1 MTRQLIKYV
10 LKSDAIDQTTTIS
23 GWIRTRRD
31 SKGGFSFLEINDG
44 SCLNNIQVI
53 ANDTLN
59 NYVDGV
65 KKLHP
70 GASVTVTGQ
79 LVKSAGG
86 KQSVEIIADTVE
98 ICGFCEP
105 SDYPLQKSRV
115 SLEKLRQVA
124 HLRPR
129 TNAIGA
135 VMRVRNALAF
145 ATHKFFQE
153 QDFLYVNTPII
164 TANDCEGAGE
174 MFQVTTLPVG
184 KTDEKQLDYAKDFF
198 AKQTSLTVSG
208 QLEGEAYACALS
220 NIYTFGPTFRAE
232 NSNTSRHLAEF
243 WMIEPEIAF
252 ADINTISDVAE
263 SYVKYIFKYVL
274 DHCPDEVELF
284 NKFIDTSLLEK
295 LTNVVDNDFI
305 RITYTEAIDIL
316 LKTKKKFEFE
326 VSWGCDLQSEHERYL
341 AEEHFNAPVI
351 LSDYPKSIKAFY
363 MRANEDGKTVAAID
377 VLFPGVGEMIGG
389 AQREERFDV
398 LKERME
404 ESGLDPEAYWWYLDL
419 RRFGTV
425 PHGGF
430 GLGFE
435 RAVQFCTGMTNIR
448 DVIPFPRS
456 VKHCEF

>member
-1 MTRQLIKYV
+1 MTRELIKYI
-10 LKSDAIDQTTTIS
+10 LKSEDVNKPVVIS
-23 GWIRTRRD
+23 GWVRTRRD
-31 SKGGFSFLEINDG
+31 SKGGFSFLEVNDG
-44 SCLNNIQVI
+44 SCLDNIQII
-53 ANDTLN
+53 ANATLC
-59 NYVDGV
+59 NYEAAV

-70 GASVTVTGQ
+70 GASVTVTGI
-79 LVKSAGG
+79 LVKSEGG
-86 KQSVEIIADTVE
+86 KQRVEVVADQIEV
-98 ICGFCEP
+98 CGFCEP
-105 SDYPLQKSRV
+105 TDYPLQKSRV
-115 SLEKLRQVA
+115 ALEKLRQVA

-129 TNAIGA
+129 TKAIGA

-145 ATHKFFQE
+145 ATHQFFQE

-174 MFQVTTLPVG
+174 MFQVTTLDVG
-184 KTDEKQLDYAKDFF
+184 KVDKKQVDYAQDFF

-252 ADINTISDVAE
+252 ADLKMISDVAE
-263 SYVKYIFKYVL
+263 AYVKYIFKYVL
-274 DHCPDEVELF
+274 THCADEVELF
-284 NKFIDTSLLEK
+284 NKFIDKTLLEK
-295 LTNVVDNDFI
+295 LNNVVDNDFV
-305 RITYTEAIDIL
+305 RISYTEAIDIL
-316 LKTKKKFEFE
+316 LASNKKFEYP
-326 VSWGCDLQSEHERYL
+326 VSWGCDLQSEHERFL
-341 AEEHFNAPVI
+341 AEEHFKAPVI
-351 LSDYPKSIKAFY
+351 LSDYPKEIKAFY
-363 MRANEDGKTVAAID
+363 MRVNDDGKTVAAID

-389 AQREERFDV
+389 AQREERYDV
-398 LKERME
+398 LKQRML

>member
-1 MTRQLIKYV
+1 MIRELIKYV
-10 LKSDAIDQTTTIS
+10 LKSERVNRPVEVN

-31 SKGGFSFLEINDG
+31 SKGGFSFLEVNDG
-44 SCLNNIQVI
+44 SCLSNIQVI
-53 ANDTLN
+53 ANDTLE
-59 NYVDGV
+59 NYEAEI

-70 GASVTVTGQ
+70 GASVKIKGELVTSG
-79 LVKSAGG
+79 GG
-86 KQSVEIIADTVE
+86 KQAVEVVASE
-98 ICGFCEP
+98 IEVCGFCEP
-105 SDYPLQKSRV
+105 TEYPLQKSRV
-115 SLEKLRQVA
+115 SFEKLREVA

-135 VMRVRNALAF
+135 VMRIRNALAF

-184 KTDEKQLDYAKDFF
+184 SDPKQLDYANDFF

-208 QLEGEAYACALS
+208 QLEGESYACALS

-252 ADINTISDVAE
+252 ADLTAISDLAE
-263 SYVKYIFKYVL
+263 MYVKYIFGYVL
-274 DHCPDEVELF
+274 ENCSEDITHF
-284 NKFIDTSLLEK
+284 NKFVDKELLAK
-295 LTNVVDNDFI
+295 ITNVVEKDFV
-305 RITYTEAIDIL
+305 RITYTEAVEIL
-316 LKTKKKFEFE
+316 LKTKVKFEYP

-341 AEEHFNAPVI
+341 TEKHFGSPVI
-351 LSDYPKSIKAFY
+351 VSDYPKSIKAFY
-363 MRANEDGKTVAAID
+363 MRENEDGKTVAALD

-398 LKERME
+398 LKDRMI

-435 RAVQFCTGMTNIR
+435 RAVQFCTGMSNIR
-448 DVIPFPRS
+448 DVIPFPRT

>member
-1 MTRQLIKYV
+1 
-10 LKSDAIDQTTTIS
+10 
-23 GWIRTRRD
+23 
-31 SKGGFSFLEINDG
+31 
-44 SCLNNIQVI
+44 
-53 ANDTLN
+53 
-59 NYVDGV
+59 
-65 KKLHP
+65 LHP
-70 GASVTVTGQ
+70 GASVTVTGI
-79 LVKSAGG
+79 LVKSEGG
-86 KQSVEIIADTVE
+86 KQRVEVVADQIEV
-98 ICGFCEP
+98 CGFCEP
-105 SDYPLQKSRV
+105 TDYPLQKSRV
-115 SLEKLRQVA
+115 ALEKLRQVA

-129 TNAIGA
+129 TKAIGA

-145 ATHKFFQE
+145 ATHQFFQE

-174 MFQVTTLPVG
+174 MFQVTTLDVG
-184 KTDEKQLDYAKDFF
+184 KVDKKQVDYAQDFF

-208 QLEGEAYACALS
+208 QLEGETYACALS

-252 ADINTISDVAE
+252 ADLKMISDVAE
-263 SYVKYIFKYVL
+263 AYVKYIFKYVL
-274 DHCPDEVELF
+274 THCADEVELF
-284 NKFIDTSLLEK
+284 NKFIDKTLLEK
-295 LTNVVDNDFI
+295 LNNVVDNDFV
-305 RITYTEAIDIL
+305 RISYTEAIDIL
-316 LKTKKKFEFE
+316 LASNKKFEYP
-326 VSWGCDLQSEHERYL
+326 VSWGCDLQSEHERFL
-341 AEEHFNAPVI
+341 AEEHFKAPVI
-351 LSDYPKSIKAFY
+351 LSDYPKEIKAFY
-363 MRANEDGKTVAAID
+363 MRVNDDGKTVAAID

-389 AQREERFDV
+389 AQREERYDV
-398 LKERME
+398 LKQRML